1 MMQTKRIIPC
11 LDVKNGRVVKGVQF
25 VDLVD
30 AGDPVACAKAYEAQG
45 ADELVFLDITATT
58 EGRGTVV
65 DMVKQVAAAVAIPLA
80 VGGGIRTVED
90 FAAILEAGASKVA
103 VNSAAV
109 ARPALIREAA
119 EKFGSGRV
127 VLAVDV
133 KRHGDGRYT
142 VLTHGGQVDTGLDA
156 VAWAVEGARLG
167 AGEILPTSLT
177 EDGRKQ
183 GYDLDITRQIS
194 EAVNVPVVAS
204 GGAGSLEHIYDA
216 LTEGGASAALAAS
229 LFHFGELTVP
239 QVKEYLRGRGV
250 EVAM

>member
-1 MMQTKRIIPC
+1 MQTKRIIPC

-65 DMVKQVAAAVAIPLA
+65 DMVKQVAGAVTIPLG

-90 FAAILEAGASKVA
+90 FEAILNAGASKVA

-109 ARPALIREAA
+109 ARPELLAEAA
-119 EKFGSGRV
+119 AKFGSGRV
-127 VLAVDV
+127 VLAIDV
-133 KRHGDGRYT
+133 KRHEDGRYT

-156 VAWAVEGARLG
+156 VAWAIKGEQLG

-204 GGAGSLEHIYDA
+204 GGAGSLEDIYDG
-216 LTEGGASAALAAS
+216 LTVGKADAALAAS

-239 QVKEYLRGRGV
+239 QMKEYLRVRGV
-250 EVAM
+250 NVRL

>member
-1 MMQTKRIIPC
+1 MQAKRIIPC

-58 EGRGTVV
+58 EKRKTVV
-65 DMVKQVAAAVAIPLA
+65 DMVKQVVGAISIPLA
-80 VGGGIRTVED
+80 VGGGIASLED
-90 FAAILEAGASKVA
+90 FEALFNAGAGKVA

-109 ARPALIREAA
+109 ARPALIAEAA
-119 EKFGSGRV
+119 SKFGGERV
-127 VLAVDV
+127 VLAIDV
-133 KRHGDGRYT
+133 KRHEDGRYT

-156 VAWAVEGARLG
+156 VAWALEGERLG

-183 GYDLDITRQIS
+183 GYDLDITRRIS
-194 EAVNVPVVAS
+194 EAVKVPVVAS
-204 GGAGSLEHIYDA
+204 GGAGSLEHFYEA
-216 LTEGGASAALAAS
+216 VAQGGASAVLAAS
-229 LFHFGELTVP
+229 LFHFGKVTVP
-239 QVKEYLRGRGV
+239 QVKEYLRTRGV
-250 EVAM
+250 AVNL